1 MAGRHQQLQ
10 GVPQRRV
17 SVPVLALGILLVA
30 AVVVG
35 LFVVLRSDKKLPAAK
50 AANCTGTVG
59 LEVAVAQA
67 VSAPVTDIAK
77 KWTDS
82 HPTAGGKCIQVTVT
96 ADSTIKQEQAL
107 ATGGGGLT
115 ALWIPDSTI
124 WAQRLVSDQAGANTA
139 ISKVDVRPSI
149 GSSPLVIVASPDRA
163 AKMVGDT
170 TKADWKSI
178 VAGQLPVTIADPVA
192 NTEGL
197 LSLLTVKALLSPA
210 NAGPSLDLV
219 GMMVAI
225 SHSTLSKP
233 ADGFDKLAADAAG
246 APLFT
251 ASEHQVIA
259 QNKAK
264 RACSRWRCTRT
275 RAR

>member
-1 MAGRHQQLQ
+1 
-10 GVPQRRV
+10 
-17 SVPVLALGILLVA
+17 
-30 AVVVG
+30 
-35 LFVVLRSDKKLPAAK
+35 
-50 AANCTGTVG
+50 
-59 LEVAVAQA
+59 
-67 VSAPVTDIAK
+67 
-77 KWTDS
+77 
-82 HPTAGGKCIQVTVT
+82 
-96 ADSTIKQEQAL
+96 
-107 ATGGGGLT
+107 
-115 ALWIPDSTI
+115 
-124 WAQRLVSDQAGANTA
+124 
-139 ISKVDVRPSI
+139 
-149 GSSPLVIVASPDRA
+149 VIVASPIRA

-178 VAGQLPVTIADPVA
+178 VSGQLPVTIADPVA

-197 LSLLTVKALLSPA
+197 LSLLTVKALLSAA

-219 GMMVAI
+219 GVMVAI
-225 SHSTLSKP
+225 SHSTLSTP